1 MAAPVLT
8 EDYVE
13 ALTRRVDALEKKLL
27 SQDGALPVIPLTTA
41 VRELGRKLDTLA
53 GREKGEEVQGL
64 WGKIGRLESLVSP
77 DYVQSLKMTEGAK
90 VELLCGEVEQLRKF
104 TDRMEEVYT
113 NLITLS
119 IDRYRP
125 ILNPNANGWNKSV
138 CADSG
143 VQLSASCVLRE
154 VSQRNSTVFS
164 IVCSK
169 SVKSPGADQFA
180 RCGNF
185 QVHQLK
191 DYINSTECQGLETH
205 EKKLATV
212 SATHLEQEAR
222 VAELTQQT
230 HALMDGYRRV
240 MLQLSAQCVQWD
252 EALGERETAKT

>member
-1 MAAPVLT
+1 M
-8 EDYVE
+8 
-13 ALTRRVDALEKKLL
+13 
-27 SQDGALPVIPLTTA
+27 
-41 VRELGRKLDTLA
+41 
-53 GREKGEEVQGL
+53 
-64 WGKIGRLESLVSP
+64 
-77 DYVQSLKMTEGAK
+77 
-90 VELLCGEVEQLRKF
+90 
-104 TDRMEEVYT
+104 
-113 NLITLS
+113 
-119 IDRYRP
+119 
-125 ILNPNANGWNKSV
+125 
-138 CADSG
+138 
-143 VQLSASCVLRE
+143 SASCVLRE
-154 VSQRNSTVFS
+154 VSERNSTVFS

-252 EALGERETAKT
+252 EALGERETVKT

>member
-53 GREKGEEVQGL
+53 GREKGEE
-64 WGKIGRLESLVSP
+64 
-77 DYVQSLKMTEGAK
+77 SLKMTEGAK

-104 TDRMEEVYT
+104 TDRMEE
-113 NLITLS
+113 
-119 IDRYRP
+119 
-125 ILNPNANGWNKSV
+125 
-138 CADSG
+138 
-143 VQLSASCVLRE
+143 
-154 VSQRNSTVFS
+154 
-164 IVCSK
+164 
-169 SVKSPGADQFA
+169 
-180 RCGNF
+180 
-185 QVHQLK
+185 VHQLK

-230 HALMDGYRRV
+230 HTLMDGYRRV